1 MQAVYVCHTWFQD
14 EELIGDRTPN
24 NQDSE
29 EEQSSDS
36 TEGRDAQTT
45 NGASKE
51 SSTSSETDDKNSCDH
66 SETSSSID
74 LDSFLGPEIH
84 KPPSF
89 TFKIVG
95 DNIDKHIKPRDM
107 RSNYQARSLHYFHS
121 YAVQDRLNMDDF
133 DESISSPDPGAV
145 SLEVLLPTP
154 QDEASIRNNMC
165 ILVARILKKYMPFFT
180 KYGKGVERH
189 IIHQYSEEMSRTSRV
204 VRIV

>member
-1 MQAVYVCHTWFQD
+1 MYVHTWFQAED
-14 EELIGDRTPN
+14 HSGDKTTKD
-24 NQDSE
+24 QDSE

-36 TEGRDAQTT
+36 TEGMDTQIT

-51 SSTSSETDDKNSCDH
+51 SSSETDDKNSCDH

-107 RSNYQARSLHYFHS
+107 RSDYQARSLHYFHS
-121 YAVQDRLNMDDF
+121 YAVQDWLNMDDF
-133 DESISSPDPGAV
+133 DDNIPCPDPGAV
-145 SLEVLLPTP
+145 SLELLLPTP
-154 QDEASIRNNMC
+154 QDEANIRNNTC

-189 IIHQYSEEMSRTSRV
+189 IIHQYSEEMSRTSHV